1 MYDGQVAEGGELPE
15 ARAPTR
21 EEMFDRYADLLL
33 ACAMAEDL
41 EAKLTEMGLHEERM
55 DVLAVKNSLSF
66 TRSTLADA
74 IIPPEDE
81 DER

>member
-1 MYDGQVAEGGELPE
+1 MYEGGIAEGGELPKPE
-15 ARAPTR
+15 PPTR
-21 EEMFDRYADLLL
+21 EEMFNRYADLLL

-41 EAKLTEMGLHEERM
+41 EAKLEAMGLHEERM
-55 DVLAVKNSLSF
+55 DVLRVKNSLSF

-74 IIPPEDE
+74 IIPKEDD